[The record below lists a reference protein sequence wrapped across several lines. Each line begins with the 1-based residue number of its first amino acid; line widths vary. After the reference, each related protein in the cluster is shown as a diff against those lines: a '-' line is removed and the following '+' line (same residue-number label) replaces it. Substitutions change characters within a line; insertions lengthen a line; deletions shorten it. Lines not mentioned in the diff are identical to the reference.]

1 MTVRTMLLALVAL
14 LIAGATAFFIRGYL
28 NQERAEV
35 AAVQAPPPPAPTQKV
50 LVAAVPLPAG
60 LLLKEEH
67 LRWQS
72 WPDETLDPTYIAQE
86 GADITKIYGAVVRR
100 GIAPGQPVTEPQIA
114 RPGDRGF
121 LAAVLKPGMRAL
133 AVNINR
139 TTGVA
144 GLVQPGDR
152 VDLLLSLALPTAEN
166 APEGSFPHR
175 ATETVFENVRVLA
188 LDQTISD
195 QQGKPLVADVATV
208 EVTPKQAEMLA
219 VLTQIGSLTMTLRSL
234 TAPDQEELDTGAEAM
249 IAAVARG
256 VDTPDSTGAAPAD
269 LPVRAPVTAQP
280 ASPGSATDDA
290 AAELAKAAAMEADGV
305 PDAAPAPATDP
316 WAAVPD
322 PERGMTYTVD
332 TEVSRLLEALSV
344 PSEEETKKTKVIIN
358 RGNAAEVLEF
368 D

>member
-1 MTVRTMLLALVAL
+1 MTGRTILLALVAL
-14 LIAGATAFFIRGYL
+14 MIAGATAFFIRGYL

-35 AAVQAPPPPAPTQKV
+35 AAVQTPPPPPPTQKV

-60 LLLKEEH
+60 LLIKEEH
-67 LRWQS
+67 LRWQT
-72 WPDETLDPTYIAQE
+72 WPDETLEPSYIDQE
-86 GADITKIYGAVVRR
+86 GADITKYYGAVVRR

-121 LAAVLKPGMRAL
+121 LAAVLKPGMRAIS
-133 AVNINR
+133 VNINR
-139 TTGVA
+139 TSGVA

-152 VDLLLSLALPTAEN
+152 VDLLLSLALPTPDN
-166 APEGSFPHR
+166 APEGAMSHR

-256 VDTPDSTGAAPAD
+256 VETEDAGAAPAD
-269 LPVRAPVTAQP
+269 QP
-280 ASPGSATDDA
+280 AGLPGSAKTERPGNA
-290 AAELAKAAAMEADGV
+290 A
-305 PDAAPAPATDP
+305 PDAADEAVGADAEGEAAATPDP
-316 WAAVPD
+316 WADVQD
-322 PERGMTYTVD
+322 PERGSTYTMD

-344 PSEEETKKTKVIIN
+344 PAEEDTTAKPKVIVN
-358 RGNAAEVLEF
+358 RGSSAEIIEF